1 MDSQLAATEVGAR
14 YGPRVNQQE
23 EKVDTPH
30 SVRAR
35 LARVATTYVVV
46 AAAVVGLGWLLTHP
60 LAGSVGA
67 FDDDVSRWFAD
78 RRTPGLDR
86 VADVVT
92 FVADTWVGVLVA
104 LAVAVAAGVCDRSW
118 RGPVLVVAAVVGHL
132 GIYLLGT
139 HLAPRDRPPVEILD
153 PGLVPDHSF
162 PSGHVGTAVIAYG
175 CVAVVLALRLRSAPV
190 RRTVVGLLA
199 LVPFLVALSR
209 LYQGAHHV
217 TDVTTSLVYASVW
230 LLVLARAGGWLT
242 SRPSSSG

>member
-1 MDSQLAATEVGAR
+1 MPEVDG
-14 YGPRVNQQE
+14 YGPRVQQQ
-23 EKVDTPH
+23 
-30 SVRAR
+30 SRG
-35 LARVATTYVVV
+35 ARVVTAYAVI

-67 FDDDVSRWFAD
+67 WDDDVSRWFAD

-104 LAVAVAAGVCDRSW
+104 LVVAVVASVVDRSW

-139 HLAPRDRPPVEILD
+139 HLDPRDRPPVEILD

-175 CVAVVLALRLRSAPV
+175 CVAVVLATRLRPVSV
-190 RRTVVGLLA
+190 RRGVVGLLV

-209 LYQGAHHV
+209 LYQGAHHL
-217 TDVTTSLVYASVW
+217 TDVVTSLLYASAW
-230 LLVLARAGGWLT
+230 LLVLARATGWLT
-242 SRPSSSG
+242 PRDARRSGSGRAPS